1 MENAFRELFIGQ
13 VEDLI
18 CHYGF
23 QMLVAVAVFG
33 FISFSSLL
41 GINFFYLNWLESN
54 NFFDSIWPGFK
65 GSNFSI

>member
-13 VEDLI
+13 VKALI

-33 FISFSSLL
+33 FISFISLL
-41 GINFFYLNWLESN
+41 GINFFLFELVG
-54 NFFDSIWPGFK
+54 I
-65 GSNFSI
+65 